1 MFFLVDFYI
10 IKYKGRFEKFYIF
23 FYVCIN
29 KFFNVFKEF
38 LFNYKKLLFLV
49 SLGLEGVLLV
59 CSGISLWEVFEIVGI
74 VLWEVLEKWSIIVW
88 GS

>member
-1 MFFLVDFYI
+1 MYLRNFYLI
-10 IKYKGRFEKFYIF
+10 IKKI
-23 FYVCIN
+23 
-29 KFFNVFKEF
+29 
-38 LFNYKKLLFLV
+38 LFLV

-74 VLWEVLEKWSIIVW
+74 ILWKVLEKWSIIVW